1 MDVRHRALEASNK
14 LNTLQLRLSLE
25 FLAVLPFLPEPL
37 NVLPSPLNIL
47 NFFVLLSDP
56 LLTIFLILHFVLKLG
71 YKTLFNN
78 G

>member
-1 MDVRHRALEASNK
+1 MHRALEASNK

-56 LLTIFLILHFVLKLG
+56 LLTIFLIRFSIRKHR
-71 YKTLFNN
+71 
-78 G
+78 